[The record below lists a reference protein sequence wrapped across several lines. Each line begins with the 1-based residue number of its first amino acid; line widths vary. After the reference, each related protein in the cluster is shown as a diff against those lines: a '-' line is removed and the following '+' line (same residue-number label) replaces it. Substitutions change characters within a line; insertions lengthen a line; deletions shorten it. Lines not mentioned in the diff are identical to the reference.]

1 MILLGPWHDDYVQD
15 YAASR
20 FKVQVI
26 LYEIINKVLK
36 YKLFCMPQASLPI
49 SLKTGQESYNITS
62 TLWCFQRRRPS
73 LLGFKYIISYRNYSI
88 FQKKKKKKNLKMN
101 LI

>member
-1 MILLGPWHDDYVQD
+1 
-15 YAASR
+15 
-20 FKVQVI
+20 
-26 LYEIINKVLK
+26 
-36 YKLFCMPQASLPI
+36 MPQASLPI

-88 FQKKKKKKNLKMN
+88 FQKKKKKLENEPNLGPAQPQIN
-101 LI
+101 SLSLSLSLSLTLIQYEFFLLKKIIIK

>member
-1 MILLGPWHDDYVQD
+1 
-15 YAASR
+15 
-20 FKVQVI
+20 
-26 LYEIINKVLK
+26 
-36 YKLFCMPQASLPI
+36 MPQASLPI

-88 FQKKKKKKNLKMN
+88 FQKKKKKKLENEPNLGPAQPQIN
-101 LI
+101 SLSLSLTLIQYEFFLLKKLIIK